1 MKQETSDLETPIS
14 PITAVLVM
22 VLTFVASMVVGIAV
36 FIALS
41 GFPLREQI
49 TTVVGELTILLV
61 PLAYMLYKK
70 VDIKSYIRLGKSKL
84 KNLLLGVGLGLGIW
98 LMSIFANLVLTF
110 IIGPSVLVE
119 ETSEIIVEFIQEST
133 ASLVLVFLSL
143 FLAGVCEEFAFRG
156 FLQNALGSKHSFPVA
171 LIGASVAFGLFH
183 PDPQATY
190 IIMGFFTGLVLGYAY
205 HRLKSFVAVA
215 SAHATNNLISL
226 TIVLLLINIGMV

>member
-1 MKQETSDLETPIS
+1 MKEETSDLETPIS
-14 PITAVLVM
+14 PIKAVMVI
-22 VLTFVASMVVGIAV
+22 VLTFVTFLAV
-36 FIALS
+36 FIVSSILLF
-41 GFPLREQI
+41 GFPLWEQVMAVI
-49 TTVVGELTILLV
+49 GELIILLI

-70 VDIKSYIRLGKSKL
+70 VDIKSYIGLGKSKL

-98 LMSIFANLVLTF
+98 LMSIFANLALTY

-119 ETSEIIVEFIQEST
+119 EASEIIVGFIQEST

-156 FLQNALGSKHSFPVA
+156 FLQNALGSKYSFPVA
-171 LIGASVAFGLFH
+171 LIGASLAFGLFH

-190 IIMGFFTGLVLGYAY
+190 IILGFLSGLVLGYAY

-226 TIVLLLINIGMV
+226 TIVLLLIRMGMV